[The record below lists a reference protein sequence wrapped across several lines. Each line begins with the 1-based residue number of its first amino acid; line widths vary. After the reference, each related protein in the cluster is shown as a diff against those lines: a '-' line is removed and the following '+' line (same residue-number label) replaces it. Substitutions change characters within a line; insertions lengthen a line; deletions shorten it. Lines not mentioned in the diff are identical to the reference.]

1 MAKSTTTSTHTV
13 ESLSAESHASMLKKE
28 RTANNAFHKFIRNR
42 TAVIG
47 LVIITVM
54 ILFALFSPFFATHDP
69 NKLSLANA
77 YLKPGVDGHIFGTD
91 EFGRDLYSRIVYGA
105 RISISVALCGTFL
118 GGLLGGT
125 LGLIAGYC
133 GKFAD
138 SVIMRF
144 IDGMFAF
151 PFILLA
157 IFLMTI
163 FGSGFWNV
171 ILAISIAD
179 IPKFA
184 RIVRGQVVIL
194 KNEEYCNVERVLGA
208 SGFRIVLSHILP
220 NAISPIIVY
229 ATLNIASAI
238 LAESSL
244 GFLGLGILP
253 PTASWGNI
261 LRAGK
266 DCLNTAPH
274 IATISGIFIMLTVL
288 GFNLFGD
295 GVRDVLDPKMKK

>member
-1 MAKSTTTSTHTV
+1 MDNSKVTKAGA
-13 ESLSAESHASMLKKE
+13 LSQESHAAMIRKE
-28 RTANNAFHKFIRNR
+28 RRSNDVLHKFLRNK
-42 TAVIG
+42 TAVFGFI
-47 LVIITVM
+47 VIFIMTV
-54 ILFALFSPFFATHDP
+54 FAVCSPLIATHDP
-69 NKLSLANA
+69 NALSLANA
-77 YLKPGVDGHIFGTD
+77 YLPPGTDGHLFGTD
-91 EFGRDLYSRIVYGA
+91 ELGRDLFSRIVYGA
-105 RISISVALCGTFL
+105 RVSMAVAW
-118 GGLLGGT
+118 GGT
-125 LGLIAGYC
+125 LMGGVLGSILGMIAGYN
-133 GKFAD
+133 GKWAD
-138 SVIMRF
+138 GIIMR
-144 IDGMFAF
+144 IMDGMFAF

-163 FGSGFWNV
+163 FGSGLFNV
-171 ILAISIAD
+171 IMAIGIAD

-194 KNEEYCNVERVLGA
+194 KNEEYCNAERVLGA
-208 SGFRIVLSHILP
+208 SGFRILVHYILP

-229 ATLNIASAI
+229 ATLNIATAI

-244 GFLGLGILP
+244 SFLGLGILP

-274 IATISGIFIMLTVL
+274 IATLSGGFIMLTVL
-288 GFNLFGD
+288 AFNLFGD